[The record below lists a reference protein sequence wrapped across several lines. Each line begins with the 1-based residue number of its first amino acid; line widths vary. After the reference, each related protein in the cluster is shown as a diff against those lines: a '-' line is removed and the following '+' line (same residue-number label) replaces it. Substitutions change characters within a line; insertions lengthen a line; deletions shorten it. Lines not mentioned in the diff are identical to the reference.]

1 MAAIQAA
8 LSAVRQSGEVELSL
22 LAELAA
28 YGDEPPQMPS
38 GARGKSGLLRLRFER
53 RRDRTVL
60 ADLHSRT
67 PYLAQRALHCDEAL
81 PDMAWLF
88 TITTTGCMLQGDR
101 MTLEVAL
108 GPGARAHVTTQSATK
123 IHAMEAN
130 HARQT
135 QLITLDEGAY
145 LEFLPDPLIPHRDS
159 RFASDTRI
167 ALHPSATLLCSEIVQ
182 AGRRH
187 HHPGECFGFTVL
199 SLATTASRPG
209 GPPLFLEKLLIEPAR
224 HSLRQSGVMDS
235 FEVFGN
241 VILCTPPETAGRV
254 HSRVA
259 AGVDLQRG
267 LACGAC
273 RLPNDAGLVYKV
285 LGRTTAQV
293 KERVREFW
301 AVVREEVTGAGIPP
315 RSLWR

>member
-1 MAAIQAA
+1 MAAIQPA
-8 LSAVRQSGEVELSL
+8 LSAVPPSGEAELSL

-182 AGRRH
+182 RGAGTIIPANASDSPCCRLRPRHRVRAGRR
-187 HHPGECFGFTVL
+187 
-199 SLATTASRPG
+199 
-209 GPPLFLEKLLIEPAR
+209 
-224 HSLRQSGVMDS
+224 S
-235 FEVFGN
+235 FSKA
-241 VILCTPPETAGRV
+241 PDRAGAPF
-254 HSRVA
+254 A
-259 AGVDLQRG
+259 A
-267 LACGAC
+267 A
-273 RLPNDAGLVYKV
+273 
-285 LGRTTAQV
+285 
-293 KERVREFW
+293 VR
-301 AVVREEVTGAGIPP
+301 RDGQ
-315 RSLWR
+315 L